1 MLNKILLTLT
11 LILFMGLNALASDN
25 YLNSIVVSKNDD
37 KISVILRTD
46 EITKVKKDVEASD
59 KIIITLKG
67 VTQSPSINTLYKNIS
82 DVNGLIIQNENN
94 SELKI
99 YVEAPEIA
107 KADIV
112 FETPNSAPI
121 TVINKINEE
130 KAVWSIISIVLLLL
144 IMRSA
149 KNISTKPVQQDITE
163 IIKEREKTLY
173 RNFQREVAT
182 IPSINYKLKGYR
194 KHVLKGETIRSYE
207 NRIKTSV

>member
-182 IPSINYKLKGYR
+182 IPSINYKLKVYR
-194 KHVLKGETIRSYE
+194 KHVLKGETIRAYE
-207 NRIKTSV
+207 NRTKTSV